1 MNLPRTFKL
10 ATVLSMDKSR
20 GFRALAKEKN
30 KCANHRSLRTRL
42 ANFTCGSKT
51 LDTGLAIL
59 SIMLLST
66 RPTHPQQVS
75 SCHLCLPVPYARA
88 SNSADLILS
97 TAAASH
103 PQPDLLRYPPLL
115 HPRLFV
121 LLCCMMTRRSSLKT
135 RFGNSGIRFSM
146 STQPRLKQLNRGDS
160 LGFYHKNFTDQ
171 RKPRRGYHTSD
182 TDPMQHYTAWA
193 VESDSYSRYIKYS

>member
-1 MNLPRTFKL
+1 VGFEHLLRRKISALTIVRSVLDLQILHAAPKRYRPRHPVCHAAQHTTPPIPSKFQVVTFVCL
-10 ATVLSMDKSR
+10 
-20 GFRALAKEKN
+20 
-30 KCANHRSLRTRL
+30 CH
-42 ANFTCGSKT
+42 
-51 LDTGLAIL
+51 
-59 SIMLLST
+59 ST
-66 RPTHPQQVS
+66 Q
-75 SCHLCLPVPYARA
+75 A

-97 TAAASH
+97 TAATSP
-103 PQPDLLRYPPLL
+103 PQPDPLRYPPLL

-171 RKPRRGYHTSD
+171 CKPRRGYHTSD

-193 VESDSYSRYIKYS
+193 VESDSYSQYIKYS